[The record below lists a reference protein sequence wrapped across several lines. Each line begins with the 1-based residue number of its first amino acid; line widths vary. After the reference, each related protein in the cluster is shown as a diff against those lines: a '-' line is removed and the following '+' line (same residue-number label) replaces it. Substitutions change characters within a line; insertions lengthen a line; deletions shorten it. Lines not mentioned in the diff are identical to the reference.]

1 MLIHTSHYFYKLLNN
16 SIMKTL
22 KMIKRWIL
30 ISIVFVGM
38 SLTAYAVAST
48 VIIRSI
54 TLNSVSTTTAE
65 IIVEHIGIEGIYW
78 GIWID
83 GCDEIYDF
91 GLCTEVTGPDEHGY
105 YHSSFVINN
114 LIPGSPYELIVI
126 GYEDIDDTENSAY
139 QSGSITFETA
149 SIPSN

>member
-91 GLCTEVTGPDEHGY
+91 GLLFSLFCLLLMFL
-105 YHSSFVINN
+105 SFRICFFKFPVVFWITPCANRIKHMLTLSLALKGSN
-114 LIPGSPYELIVI
+114 LVMF
-126 GYEDIDDTENSAY
+126 
-139 QSGSITFETA
+139 SI
-149 SIPSN
+149 